1 MQSVGEG
8 ATLAG
13 HGSPRVPRSGHRK
26 RVADLRRQ
34 TQRRVFVARCV
45 IGGIA
50 CALALY
56 AFYLI
61 ERVVLP

>member
-1 MQSVGEG
+1 MYGIGEG

-13 HGSPRVPRSGHRK
+13 HGSPKAPRSGHRK
-26 RVADLRRQ
+26 RVADLQRQ
-34 TQRRVFVARCV
+34 VQRRALVARCV

-56 AFYLI
+56 AIYAV
-61 ERVVLP
+61 ERLVG